1 MQLCRVYI
9 PNTFSPFKVFFLSL
23 RSGLYYHLAII
34 KQKLLNYFYY
44 LYIFWGRS
52 THPLPH
58 PTGGMFRYTAAKY
71 KKVFAAKPTYSSS
84 KWKSSDDFPLSFH
97 FFLSCFGSGWWSVLS
112 RRGYTHSYKKYIT
125 VSILTS

>member
-1 MQLCRVYI
+1 MKLCRVYI

-34 KQKLLNYFYY
+34 KQKLLIIFII
-44 LYIFWGRS
+44 YIFFWGRS

-71 KKVFAAKPTYSSS
+71 KKVLLPSLHTRHLNGNPAMTS
-84 KWKSSDDFPLSFH
+84 L
-97 FFLSCFGSGWWSVLS
+97 FLFTFSYLVLAVA
-112 RRGYTHSYKKYIT
+112 GEVFCQGEVTHT
-125 VSILTS
+125 LTKNTLQFQY